1 MVIGDE
7 KMGKHYYCPY
17 CGETQFPHR
26 TECVKCHSRV
36 GLVESKYD
44 STYYQEMSQK
54 RCGDFSQWY
63 SFLLQEIR
71 QNPLFNEDLY
81 YGSEYKQATSKP
93 ITKPQAKEKVEDEA
107 TRQAKAI
114 KEIESKKANSGKNTL
129 ISALVSIGSLGLA
142 FGVAYLR
149 IEFLIWV
156 CIIASAIGFVAFL
169 GFLGEWRT
177 YQMDLALVRRNFKE
191 YEKKCEKVAE
201 QNAFYQAG
209 QKAEWERTHPVCPSC
224 GSRNTSRIGNINRAA
239 SVATWGLAS
248 SKIGKQ
254 YECKNCKHKW

>member
-1 MVIGDE
+1 
-7 KMGKHYYCPY
+7 MGKHYYCPY

-93 ITKPQAKEKVEDEA
+93 ITKPQAKEKVEDET

-114 KEIESKKANSGKNTL
+114 KEIESKKANSGK
-129 ISALVSIGSLGLA
+129 
-142 FGVAYLR
+142 
-149 IEFLIWV
+149 
-156 CIIASAIGFVAFL
+156 
-169 GFLGEWRT
+169 
-177 YQMDLALVRRNFKE
+177 
-191 YEKKCEKVAE
+191 
-201 QNAFYQAG
+201 
-209 QKAEWERTHPVCPSC
+209 
-224 GSRNTSRIGNINRAA
+224 
-239 SVATWGLAS
+239 
-248 SKIGKQ
+248 
-254 YECKNCKHKW
+254 

>member
-1 MVIGDE
+1 
-7 KMGKHYYCPY
+7 MGKHYYCPY

-44 STYYQEMSQK
+44 SSYYQEMSQK

-63 SFLLQEIR
+63 SVLLQEIR
-71 QNPLFNEDLY
+71 HNPLFNEDLY
-81 YGSEYKQATSKP
+81 YGSEYKQVKSV
-93 ITKPQAKEKVEDEA
+93 TKPKEKEVVEDEK

-114 KEIESKKANSGKNTL
+114 KELETKKANSGKNTL
-129 ISALVSIGSLGLA
+129 ISALISIGSLGLA

-149 IEFLIWV
+149 IEFMIYV
-156 CIIASAIGFVAFL
+156 CVIASAIGFFAFL

-177 YQMDLALVRRNFKE
+177 YQIDLALVRRNFKE
-191 YEKKCEKVAE
+191 YEKKCEKIAE